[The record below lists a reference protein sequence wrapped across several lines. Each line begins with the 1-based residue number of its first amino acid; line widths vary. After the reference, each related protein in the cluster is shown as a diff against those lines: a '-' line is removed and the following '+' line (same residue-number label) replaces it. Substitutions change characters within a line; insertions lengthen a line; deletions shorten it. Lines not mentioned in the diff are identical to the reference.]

1 MKMMWTSKRHTS
13 TVGTAAA
20 MWQPCV
26 RMRGEGR
33 SLIGLSLAGYSVETS
48 INQPKLQ
55 RIEGFTLSDK
65 RQLNS

>member
-1 MKMMWTSKRHTS
+1 MNWTSKRHTS
-13 TVGTAAA
+13 TAGTAAA

-26 RMRGEGR
+26 RMRGEGG
-33 SLIGLSLAGYSVETS
+33 SLTGLSLALYSVKGS

-55 RIEGFTLSDK
+55 RIEGFTRLDQ